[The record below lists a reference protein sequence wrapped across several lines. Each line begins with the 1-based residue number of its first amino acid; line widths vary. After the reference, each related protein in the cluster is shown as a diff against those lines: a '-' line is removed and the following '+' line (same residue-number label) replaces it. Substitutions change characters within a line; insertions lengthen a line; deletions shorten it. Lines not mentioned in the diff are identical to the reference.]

1 MYKPKPIAM
10 KRFYLFLAAFPL
22 LFSSCSKTVTIEG
35 RVTDASVNDIV
46 VVTQTDTVSVSTIEA
61 DPSKVP
67 GVLIGDIV
75 KVEYELTE
83 PESGVFVNSIRSL
96 EIVSPSYYRI
106 IAGTWTRKGIND
118 ADYYGFTLA
127 DDGSAESVN
136 NNTLQVREWV
146 LDGEELVLPTA
157 TGSSLSCIT
166 SKSSTPILLCSAI
179 LKRGLWNGPVR
190 VAEACGKL
198 G

>member
-67 GVLIGDIV
+67 GVLIGDVV

-146 LDGEELVLPTA
+146 LDGEELVLTA
-157 TGSSLSCIT
+157 DSVYADGNRQFSFLYHIEKLDTDSLVLSNPETGLVE
-166 SKSSTPILLCSAI
+166 
-179 LKRGLWNGPVR
+179 W
-190 VAEACGKL
+190 ACARR
-198 G
+198 

>member
-1 MYKPKPIAM
+1 M

-67 GVLIGDIV
+67 GVLIGDVV

-83 PESGVFVNSIRSL
+83 PESGVFVNSIRLSL
-96 EIVSPSYYRI
+96 IHISEP
-106 IAGTWTRKGIND
+106 TRP
-118 ADYYGFTLA
+118 Y
-127 DDGSAESVN
+127 
-136 NNTLQVREWV
+136 
-146 LDGEELVLPTA
+146 
-157 TGSSLSCIT
+157 
-166 SKSSTPILLCSAI
+166 
-179 LKRGLWNGPVR
+179 
-190 VAEACGKL
+190 
-198 G
+198 